1 MSIPKTFIDQ
11 VLDQTDIVDVIGRRL
26 QLNKKG
32 SNYWCKCPFHD
43 DQKPSMAVN
52 QDKQFY
58 YCFVCQA
65 SGNSINFLRD
75 YENLDFTEAVET
87 LASSLGLE
95 IPYEKIEI
103 HDENDY
109 SILDEAVKV
118 FEKQL
123 KESKSAINYLKSR
136 NISGKTAKKFQLGF
150 SDDSWDSLYHSFEKK
165 FEQTVIASSG
175 LFLEKNKKNNPP
187 VKYYDRFRNRV
198 IFPIR
203 NIKGQ
208 NIGFG
213 GRVIDSND
221 EPKYLNSPETK
232 LFKKSNEL
240 YGLYEARIETKKI
253 DSIIVVEGY
262 MDVIALHEKGIK
274 NAVATLGTA
283 VTSNHLSKLMRYSNN
298 IFFAFDGDLAGEKAA
313 WKALQNV
320 LPIIREDT
328 RIKFIF
334 FELGDDP
341 DSFINKHGKQ
351 RFNELINEGKTL
363 SEFFFSQIKKIDDV
377 GTLEGRSKIASYA
390 IDLIRTINNTILR
403 EAFISETS
411 KIIEIPIE
419 KLLSKPTSAKPELAS
434 RHEEEQRKVDQRL
447 GKKRMTSIYLIIH
460 SVIKDRSLVKD
471 PVFDEIKENSSIAFL
486 KELREII
493 DEERDSH
500 VSKFI
505 GRIKSKTLSEFFSQ
519 AMVSEIE
526 IEEEDARKIFFDC
539 MNSLLKEEEDREELL
554 KTKYNTGSI
563 SETERRELQQ
573 LILKKPDIDD
583 EDKILLKNLS
593 LKKG

>member
-1 MSIPKTFIDQ
+1 MSIPKSFIDQ
-11 VLDQTDIVDVIGRRL
+11 VLDQTDIVDVVGRRV

-32 SNYWCKCPFHD
+32 SNYWGVCPFHD
-43 DQKPSMAVN
+43 DHKPSMAVN

-75 YENLDFTEAVET
+75 YENLDFTDAVET

-95 IPYEKIEI
+95 IPYEKTEI
-103 HDENDY
+103 QDENDY

-118 FEKQL
+118 FEAKL
-123 KESKSAINYLKSR
+123 KESKKAINYLKSR
-136 NISGKTAKKFQLGF
+136 NISGITAKKFQLGF
-150 SDDSWDSLYHSFEKK
+150 SDDSWDSLYSSFEKR
-165 FEQTVIASSG
+165 FEQKVMASSG
-175 LFLEKNKKNNPP
+175 LFLEKNKKN
-187 VKYYDRFRNRV
+187 YDRFRNRV

-208 NIGFG
+208 NIAFG
-213 GRVIDSND
+213 GRVIDPDD

-232 LFKKSNEL
+232 LFNKSNEL
-240 YGLYEARIETKKI
+240 YGLYEARKETKKM

-328 RIKFIF
+328 RIKFVF
-334 FELGDDP
+334 FEAGDDP
-341 DSFINKHGKQ
+341 DSYVNRHGEKGFI
-351 RFNELINEGKTL
+351 ELINNGQTL
-363 SEFFFSQIKKIDDV
+363 SEFFFSKVKKVDDINS
-377 GTLEGRSKIASYA
+377 LEGRSKIASYA
-390 IDLIRTINNTILR
+390 SELIRTINNVPLR

-411 KIIEIPIE
+411 KICEIPVE
-419 KLLSKPTSAKPELAS
+419 KLISKPNQPKPKPSAAEVKV
-434 RHEEEQRKVDQRL
+434 EQSSNTKQIA
-447 GKKRMTSIYLIIH
+447 SIYLIIH
-460 SVIKDRSLVKD
+460 SVLTDRSLIQD
-471 PVFDEIKENSSIAFL
+471 PIFDEIKDDSSISFL
-486 KELREII
+486 KELREVIEVES
-493 DEERDSH
+493 DTL
-500 VSKFI
+500 VSKLI
-505 GRIKSKTLSEFFSQ
+505 ERIKSKTLKELFSQ
-519 AMVSEIE
+519 AMVSEIK
-526 IEEEDARKIFFDC
+526 IEQEDARKMFFDC
-539 MNSLLKEEEDREELL
+539 MNSLLKDEEDREESL

-573 LILKKPDIDD
+573 LILKKSEIDN

-593 LKKG
+593 LKKD

>member
-1 MSIPKTFIDQ
+1 MSIPKSFIDQ

-26 QLNKKG
+26 PLNKKG
-32 SNYWCKCPFHD
+32 SNYWGKCPFHD

-75 YENLDFTEAVET
+75 YENLDFTDAVET

-95 IPYEKIEI
+95 IPYEKTLIDLA
-103 HDENDY
+103 DEDY
-109 SILDEAVKV
+109 LILDEAVKV
-118 FEKQL
+118 FEAQL
-123 KESKSAINYLKSR
+123 KESKKAINYLKSR
-136 NISGKTAKKFQLGF
+136 NISGITAKKYQLGF
-150 SDDSWDSLYHSFEKK
+150 SNDSWDSLYSSFEKR
-165 FEQTVIASSG
+165 FEKKIIASSG
-175 LFLEKNKKNNPP
+175 LFLEKNKKN
-187 VKYYDRFRNRV
+187 YDRFRNRV

-208 NIGFG
+208 NIAFG
-213 GRVIDSND
+213 GRVIDPDD

-232 LFKKSNEL
+232 LFNKSNEL
-240 YGLYEARIETKKI
+240 YGLYEARKETKKM

-320 LPIIREDT
+320 LPIIREDI
-328 RIKFIF
+328 RIKFVF
-334 FELGDDP
+334 FEAGDDP
-341 DSFINKHGKQ
+341 DSYVNKYGEKGFI
-351 RFNELINEGKTL
+351 ELINNGQTL
-363 SEFFFSQIKKIDDV
+363 SEFFFSKVKKVDDV
-377 GTLEGRSKIASYA
+377 NSLEGRTRIASYA
-390 IDLIRTINNTILR
+390 SELIRTINNLPLK

-411 KIIEIPIE
+411 KICEIPIE
-419 KLLSKPTSAKPELAS
+419 KLISKPNQTKPSPSA
-434 RHEEEQRKVDQRL
+434 EEVKMDNRSNT
-447 GKKRMTSIYLIIH
+447 KKIASIYLIIH
-460 SVIKDRSLVKD
+460 SVLTDRSLVQD
-471 PVFDEIKENSSIAFL
+471 PIFDEIKEDSPISFL
-486 KELREII
+486 RELREVIEVET
-493 DEERDSH
+493 DTL
-500 VSKFI
+500 VSKLI
-505 GRIKSKTLSEFFSQ
+505 ERIKSKRLKELFSQ

-526 IEEEDARKIFFDC
+526 IEKDDARKMFFDC
-539 MNSLLKEEEDREELL
+539 MNSLLKDEEDREESL

-573 LILKKPDIDD
+573 LILKKSEIDND
-583 EDKILLKNLS
+583 DKILLKNLS
-593 LKKG
+593 MKKD

>member
-1 MSIPKTFIDQ
+1 MSIPKSFIDQ
-11 VLDQTDIVDVIGRRL
+11 VLDQTDIVDVVGRRV

-32 SNYWCKCPFHD
+32 SNYWGVCPFHD
-43 DQKPSMAVN
+43 DHKPSMAVN

-75 YENLDFTEAVET
+75 YENLDFTDAVET

-95 IPYEKIEI
+95 ILYEKTEI
-103 HDENDY
+103 QDESDY

-118 FEKQL
+118 FEAKL
-123 KESKSAINYLKSR
+123 KESKKAINYLKSR
-136 NISGKTAKKFQLGF
+136 NISGITAKKFQLGF
-150 SDDSWDSLYHSFEKK
+150 SDDSWDSLYYAFEKRFDQK
-165 FEQTVIASSG
+165 VMASSG
-175 LFLEKNKKNNPP
+175 LFLEKNKKN
-187 VKYYDRFRNRV
+187 YDRFRNRV

-208 NIGFG
+208 NIAFG
-213 GRVIDSND
+213 GRVIDPDD

-232 LFKKSNEL
+232 LFNKSNEL
-240 YGLYEARIETKKI
+240 YGLYEARKETKKM

-328 RIKFIF
+328 RIKFVF
-334 FELGDDP
+334 FEAGDDP
-341 DSFINKHGKQ
+341 DSYVNKHGEKG
-351 RFNELINEGKTL
+351 FIELINNGQTL
-363 SEFFFSQIKKIDDV
+363 SEFFFSKVKKVDDINS
-377 GTLEGRSKIASYA
+377 LEGRSKIASYA
-390 IDLIRTINNTILR
+390 SKLIRTINNLPLR
-403 EAFISETS
+403 EAFVSETS
-411 KIIEIPIE
+411 KICEMPVE
-419 KLLSKPTSAKPELAS
+419 KLLSKPNLPKPKPPSAEV
-434 RHEEEQRKVDQRL
+434 KVDQS
-447 GKKRMTSIYLIIH
+447 GNTKQIASIYLIIH
-460 SVIKDRSLVKD
+460 SVLTDRSLVQD
-471 PVFDEIKENSSIAFL
+471 PIFDEIREDSSISFL
-486 KELREII
+486 KELKEVIEVES
-493 DEERDSH
+493 DTL
-500 VSKFI
+500 VSKLI
-505 GRIKSKTLSEFFSQ
+505 ERIKSKTLKELFSQ
-519 AMVSEIE
+519 AMVSEIK
-526 IEEEDARKIFFDC
+526 IEQEDARKMFFDC
-539 MNSLLKEEEDREELL
+539 MNSLLKDESDREESL

-573 LILKKPDIDD
+573 LILKKSEIDN

-593 LKKG
+593 LKKD

>member
-1 MSIPKTFIDQ
+1 MSIPKSFIDQ
-11 VLDQTDIVDVIGRRL
+11 VLDQTDIVDVVGRRV

-32 SNYWCKCPFHD
+32 SNYWGVCPFHD
-43 DQKPSMAVN
+43 DHKPSMAVN

-75 YENLDFTEAVET
+75 YENLDFTDAVET

-95 IPYEKIEI
+95 IPYEKTLIDLA
-103 HDENDY
+103 DEDY
-109 SILDEAVKV
+109 LILDEAVKV
-118 FEKQL
+118 FEAQL
-123 KESKSAINYLKSR
+123 KESKKAINYLKSR
-136 NISGKTAKKFQLGF
+136 NISGITAKKYQLGF
-150 SDDSWDSLYHSFEKK
+150 SNDSWDSLYSSFEKR
-165 FEQTVIASSG
+165 FEKKIIASSG
-175 LFLEKNKKNNPP
+175 LFLEKNKKN
-187 VKYYDRFRNRV
+187 YDRFRNRV

-208 NIGFG
+208 NIAFG
-213 GRVIDSND
+213 GRVIDPDD

-232 LFKKSNEL
+232 LFNKSNEL
-240 YGLYEARIETKKI
+240 YGLYEARKETKKM

-320 LPIIREDT
+320 LPIIREDI
-328 RIKFIF
+328 RIKFVF
-334 FELGDDP
+334 FEAGDDP
-341 DSFINKHGKQ
+341 DSYVNKYGEKGFI
-351 RFNELINEGKTL
+351 ELINNGQTL
-363 SEFFFSQIKKIDDV
+363 SEFFFSKVKKVDDV
-377 GTLEGRSKIASYA
+377 NSLEGRTRIASFA
-390 IDLIRTINNTILR
+390 SELIRTINNLPLK

-411 KIIEIPIE
+411 KICEIPIE
-419 KLLSKPTSAKPELAS
+419 KLISEPHQTKPSPSAE
-434 RHEEEQRKVDQRL
+434 KVKMDNRSNT
-447 GKKRMTSIYLIIH
+447 KKIASIYLIIH
-460 SVIKDRSLVKD
+460 SVLKDRSLVQD
-471 PVFDEIKENSSIAFL
+471 PIFDEIKEDSPLSFL
-486 KELREII
+486 RELREVIEVET
-493 DEERDSH
+493 DTL
-500 VSKFI
+500 VSKLI
-505 GRIKSKTLSEFFSQ
+505 ERIKSKRLKELFSQ

-526 IEEEDARKIFFDC
+526 IEQDDARKMFFDC
-539 MNSLLKEEEDREELL
+539 MNTLLKDEEDREESL

-573 LILKKPDIDD
+573 LILKKSEIDND
-583 EDKILLKNLS
+583 DKILLKNLS
-593 LKKG
+593 MKKD

>member
-1 MSIPKTFIDQ
+1 MSIPKSFIDQ

-26 QLNKKG
+26 PLNKKG
-32 SNYWCKCPFHD
+32 SNYWGKCPFHD

-75 YENLDFTEAVET
+75 YENLDFTDAVET

-95 IPYEKIEI
+95 IPYEKTLIDLA
-103 HDENDY
+103 DEDY
-109 SILDEAVKV
+109 LILDEAVKV
-118 FEKQL
+118 FEAQL
-123 KESKSAINYLKSR
+123 KESKKAINYLKSR
-136 NISGKTAKKFQLGF
+136 NISGITAKKYQLGF
-150 SDDSWDSLYHSFEKK
+150 SNDSWDSLYSSFEKR
-165 FEQTVIASSG
+165 FEKKIIASSG
-175 LFLEKNKKNNPP
+175 LFLEKNKKN
-187 VKYYDRFRNRV
+187 YDRFRNRV

-208 NIGFG
+208 NIAFG
-213 GRVIDSND
+213 GRVIDPDD

-232 LFKKSNEL
+232 LFNKSNEL
-240 YGLYEARIETKKI
+240 YGLYEARKETKKM

-320 LPIIREDT
+320 LPIIREDI
-328 RIKFIF
+328 RIKFVF
-334 FELGDDP
+334 FEAGDDP
-341 DSFINKHGKQ
+341 DSYVNKYGEKGFI
-351 RFNELINEGKTL
+351 ELINNGQTL
-363 SEFFFSQIKKIDDV
+363 SEFFFSKVKKVDDV
-377 GTLEGRSKIASYA
+377 NSLEGRTRIASYA
-390 IDLIRTINNTILR
+390 SELIRTINNLPLK

-411 KIIEIPIE
+411 KICEIPIE
-419 KLLSKPTSAKPELAS
+419 KLISKPNQTKPSPSAK
-434 RHEEEQRKVDQRL
+434 KVKMDNRSNT
-447 GKKRMTSIYLIIH
+447 KKIASIYLIIH
-460 SVIKDRSLVKD
+460 SVLKDRSLVQD
-471 PVFDEIKENSSIAFL
+471 PIFDEIKEDSPLSFL
-486 KELREII
+486 RELREVIEVET
-493 DEERDSH
+493 DTL
-500 VSKFI
+500 VSKLI
-505 GRIKSKTLSEFFSQ
+505 ERIKSKRLKELFSQ

-526 IEEEDARKIFFDC
+526 IEQDDARKMFFDC
-539 MNSLLKEEEDREELL
+539 MNSLLKDEEDREESL

-573 LILKKPDIDD
+573 LILKKSEIDND
-583 EDKILLKNLS
+583 DKILLKNLS
-593 LKKG
+593 MKKD

>member
-1 MSIPKTFIDQ
+1 MSIPKSFIDQ

-26 QLNKKG
+26 PLNKKG
-32 SNYWCKCPFHD
+32 SNYWGKCPFHD

-75 YENLDFTEAVET
+75 YENLDFTDAVET

-95 IPYEKIEI
+95 IPYEKTLIDLA
-103 HDENDY
+103 DEDY
-109 SILDEAVKV
+109 LILDEAVKV
-118 FEKQL
+118 FEAQL
-123 KESKSAINYLKSR
+123 KESKKAINYLKSR
-136 NISGKTAKKFQLGF
+136 NISGITAKKYQLGF
-150 SDDSWDSLYHSFEKK
+150 SNDSWDSLYSSFEKR
-165 FEQTVIASSG
+165 FEKKIIASSG
-175 LFLEKNKKNNPP
+175 LFLEKNKKN
-187 VKYYDRFRNRV
+187 YDRFRNRV

-208 NIGFG
+208 NIAFG
-213 GRVIDSND
+213 GRVIDPDD

-232 LFKKSNEL
+232 LFNKSNEL
-240 YGLYEARIETKKI
+240 YGLYEARKETKKM

-320 LPIIREDT
+320 LPIIREDI
-328 RIKFIF
+328 RIKFVF
-334 FELGDDP
+334 FEAGDDP
-341 DSFINKHGKQ
+341 DSYVNKYGEKGFI
-351 RFNELINEGKTL
+351 ELINNGQTL
-363 SEFFFSQIKKIDDV
+363 SEFFFSKVKKVDDV
-377 GTLEGRSKIASYA
+377 NSLEGRTRIASYA
-390 IDLIRTINNTILR
+390 SELIRTINNLPLK

-411 KIIEIPIE
+411 KICEIPIE
-419 KLLSKPTSAKPELAS
+419 KLISEPHQTKPSPSAE
-434 RHEEEQRKVDQRL
+434 KVKMDNRSNT
-447 GKKRMTSIYLIIH
+447 KKIASIYLIIH
-460 SVIKDRSLVKD
+460 SVLKDRSLVQD
-471 PVFDEIKENSSIAFL
+471 PIFDEIKEDSPLSFL
-486 KELREII
+486 RELREVIEVET
-493 DEERDSH
+493 DTL
-500 VSKFI
+500 VSKLI
-505 GRIKSKTLSEFFSQ
+505 ERIKSKRLKELFSQ

-526 IEEEDARKIFFDC
+526 IEQDDARKMFFDC
-539 MNSLLKEEEDREELL
+539 MNSLLKDEEDREESL

-573 LILKKPDIDD
+573 LIHKKSEIDND
-583 EDKILLKNLS
+583 DKILLKNLS
-593 LKKG
+593 MKKD

>member
-1 MSIPKTFIDQ
+1 MSIPKSFIDQ

-26 QLNKKG
+26 PLNKKG
-32 SNYWCKCPFHD
+32 SNYWGKCPFHD

-75 YENLDFTEAVET
+75 YENLDFTDAVET

-95 IPYEKIEI
+95 IPYEKTLIDLA
-103 HDENDY
+103 DEDY
-109 SILDEAVKV
+109 LILDEAVKV
-118 FEKQL
+118 FEAQL
-123 KESKSAINYLKSR
+123 KESKKAINYLKSR
-136 NISGKTAKKFQLGF
+136 NISGITAKKYQLGF
-150 SDDSWDSLYHSFEKK
+150 SNDSWDSLYSSFEKR
-165 FEQTVIASSG
+165 FEKKIIASSG
-175 LFLEKNKKNNPP
+175 LFLEKNKKN
-187 VKYYDRFRNRV
+187 YDRFRNRV

-208 NIGFG
+208 NIAFG
-213 GRVIDSND
+213 GRVIDPDD

-232 LFKKSNEL
+232 LFNKSNEL
-240 YGLYEARIETKKI
+240 YGLYEARKETKKM

-320 LPIIREDT
+320 LPIIREDI
-328 RIKFIF
+328 RIKFVF
-334 FELGDDP
+334 FEAGDDP
-341 DSFINKHGKQ
+341 DSYVNKYGEKGFI
-351 RFNELINEGKTL
+351 ELINNGQTL
-363 SEFFFSQIKKIDDV
+363 SEFFFSKVKKVDDV
-377 GTLEGRSKIASYA
+377 NSLEGRTRIASYA
-390 IDLIRTINNTILR
+390 SELIRTINNLPLK

-411 KIIEIPIE
+411 KICEIPIE
-419 KLLSKPTSAKPELAS
+419 KLISKPNQIKRSPSA
-434 RHEEEQRKVDQRL
+434 EEVKMDNRSNT
-447 GKKRMTSIYLIIH
+447 KKIASIYLIIH
-460 SVIKDRSLVKD
+460 SVLKDRSLVQE
-471 PVFDEIKENSSIAFL
+471 PIFDEIKEDSPLSFL
-486 KELREII
+486 RELREVIEVET
-493 DEERDSH
+493 DTL
-500 VSKFI
+500 VSKLI
-505 GRIKSKTLSEFFSQ
+505 ERIKSKRLKELFSQ

-526 IEEEDARKIFFDC
+526 IEQDDARKMFFDC
-539 MNSLLKEEEDREELL
+539 MNSLLKDEEDREESL

-573 LILKKPDIDD
+573 LILKKSEIDND
-583 EDKILLKNLS
+583 DKILLKNLS
-593 LKKG
+593 MKKD

>member
-1 MSIPKTFIDQ
+1 MSIPKSFIDQ
-11 VLDQTDIVDVIGRRL
+11 VLDQTDIVDVVGRRV

-32 SNYWCKCPFHD
+32 SNYWGVCPFHD
-43 DQKPSMAVN
+43 DHKPSMAVN

-75 YENLDFTEAVET
+75 YENLDFTDAVET

-95 IPYEKIEI
+95 IPYEKTEI
-103 HDENDY
+103 QDENDY

-118 FEKQL
+118 FEAKL
-123 KESKSAINYLKSR
+123 KESKKAINYLKSR
-136 NISGKTAKKFQLGF
+136 NISGITAKKFQLGF
-150 SDDSWDSLYHSFEKK
+150 SDDSWDSLYSSFEKR
-165 FEQTVIASSG
+165 FEQKVMASSG
-175 LFLEKNKKNNPP
+175 LFLAKNKKN
-187 VKYYDRFRNRV
+187 YDRFRNRV

-208 NIGFG
+208 NIAFG
-213 GRVIDSND
+213 GRVIDPDD

-232 LFKKSNEL
+232 LFNKSNEL
-240 YGLYEARIETKKI
+240 YGLYEARKETKKMN
-253 DSIIVVEGY
+253 SIIVVEGY

-328 RIKFIF
+328 RIKFVF
-334 FELGDDP
+334 FEAGDDP
-341 DSFINKHGKQ
+341 DSYVNKHGEKG
-351 RFNELINEGKTL
+351 FIGLINNGQTL
-363 SEFFFSQIKKIDDV
+363 SEFFFSKVKKVDDINS
-377 GTLEGRSKIASYA
+377 LEGRSKIASYA
-390 IDLIRTINNTILR
+390 SELIRTINNVPLR

-411 KIIEIPIE
+411 KICEIPVE
-419 KLLSKPTSAKPELAS
+419 KLISKPSQPKPKSSSAEVKA
-434 RHEEEQRKVDQRL
+434 EQSSNTKQIA
-447 GKKRMTSIYLIIH
+447 SIYLIIH
-460 SVIKDRSLVKD
+460 SVLTDRSLTQD
-471 PVFDEIKENSSIAFL
+471 PIFDEIKDDSSISFL

-493 DEERDSH
+493 EVESDTL
-500 VSKFI
+500 VSKLI
-505 GRIKSKTLSEFFSQ
+505 ERIKSKTLKELFSQ
-519 AMVSEIE
+519 AMVSEIK
-526 IEEEDARKIFFDC
+526 IEQEDARKMFFDC
-539 MNSLLKEEEDREELL
+539 MNSLLKDEEDREESL

-573 LILKKPDIDD
+573 LILKKSEIDN

-593 LKKG
+593 LKKGLKIRN

>member
-1 MSIPKTFIDQ
+1 MSIPKSFIDQ

-26 QLNKKG
+26 PLNKKG
-32 SNYWCKCPFHD
+32 SNYWGKCPFHD

-75 YENLDFTEAVET
+75 YENLDFTDAVET

-95 IPYEKIEI
+95 IPYEKTLIDLA
-103 HDENDY
+103 DEDY
-109 SILDEAVKV
+109 LILDEAVKV
-118 FEKQL
+118 FEAQL
-123 KESKSAINYLKSR
+123 KESKKAINYLKSR
-136 NISGKTAKKFQLGF
+136 NISGITAKKYQLGF
-150 SDDSWDSLYHSFEKK
+150 SNDSWDSLYLSFEKR
-165 FEQTVIASSG
+165 FEKKIIASSG
-175 LFLEKNKKNNPP
+175 LFLEKNKKN
-187 VKYYDRFRNRV
+187 YDRFRNRV

-208 NIGFG
+208 NIAFG
-213 GRVIDSND
+213 GRVIDPDD

-232 LFKKSNEL
+232 LFNKSNEL
-240 YGLYEARIETKKI
+240 YGLYEARKETKKM

-320 LPIIREDT
+320 LPIIREDI
-328 RIKFIF
+328 RIKFVF
-334 FELGDDP
+334 FEAGDDP
-341 DSFINKHGKQ
+341 DSYVNKYGEKGFI
-351 RFNELINEGKTL
+351 ELINNGQTL
-363 SEFFFSQIKKIDDV
+363 SEFFFSKVKKVDDV
-377 GTLEGRSKIASYA
+377 NSLEGRTRIASFA
-390 IDLIRTINNTILR
+390 SELIRTINNLPLK

-411 KIIEIPIE
+411 KICEIPIE
-419 KLLSKPTSAKPELAS
+419 KLISEPNQTKPSPSAE
-434 RHEEEQRKVDQRL
+434 KVKMDNRSNT
-447 GKKRMTSIYLIIH
+447 KKIASIYLIIH
-460 SVIKDRSLVKD
+460 SVLKDRSLVQD
-471 PVFDEIKENSSIAFL
+471 PIFDEIKEDSPLSFL
-486 KELREII
+486 RELREVIEVET
-493 DEERDSH
+493 DTL
-500 VSKFI
+500 VSKLI
-505 GRIKSKTLSEFFSQ
+505 ERIKSKRLKELFSQ

-526 IEEEDARKIFFDC
+526 IEQDDARKMFFDC
-539 MNSLLKEEEDREELL
+539 MNSLLKDEEDREESL

-573 LILKKPDIDD
+573 LILKKSEIDND
-583 EDKILLKNLS
+583 DKILLKNLS
-593 LKKG
+593 MKKD

>member
-1 MSIPKTFIDQ
+1 MSIPKSFIDQ

-26 QLNKKG
+26 PLNKKG
-32 SNYWCKCPFHD
+32 SNYWGKCPFHD

-75 YENLDFTEAVET
+75 YENLDFTDAVET

-95 IPYEKIEI
+95 IPYEKTLIDLA
-103 HDENDY
+103 DEDY
-109 SILDEAVKV
+109 LILDEAVKV
-118 FEKQL
+118 FEAQL
-123 KESKSAINYLKSR
+123 KESKKAINYLKSR
-136 NISGKTAKKFQLGF
+136 NISGITAKKYQLGF
-150 SDDSWDSLYHSFEKK
+150 SNDSWDSLYSSFEKR
-165 FEQTVIASSG
+165 FEKKIIASSG
-175 LFLEKNKKNNPP
+175 LFLEKNKKN
-187 VKYYDRFRNRV
+187 YDRFRNRV

-208 NIGFG
+208 NIAFG
-213 GRVIDSND
+213 GRVIDPDD

-232 LFKKSNEL
+232 LFNKSNEL
-240 YGLYEARIETKKI
+240 YGLYEARKETKKM

-320 LPIIREDT
+320 LPIIREDI
-328 RIKFIF
+328 RIKFVF
-334 FELGDDP
+334 FEAGDDP
-341 DSFINKHGKQ
+341 DSYVNKYGEKGFI
-351 RFNELINEGKTL
+351 ELINNGQTL
-363 SEFFFSQIKKIDDV
+363 SEFFFSKVKKVDDV
-377 GTLEGRSKIASYA
+377 NSLEGRTRIASYA
-390 IDLIRTINNTILR
+390 SELIRTINNLPLK

-411 KIIEIPIE
+411 KICEIPIE
-419 KLLSKPTSAKPELAS
+419 KLISEPNQTKPSPSAE
-434 RHEEEQRKVDQRL
+434 KVKMDNRSNT
-447 GKKRMTSIYLIIH
+447 KKIASIYLIIH
-460 SVIKDRSLVKD
+460 SVLKDRSLVQD
-471 PVFDEIKENSSIAFL
+471 PIFDEIKEDSPLSFLRELREVIDVESDTLVSKLIERIRSKRL
-486 KELREII
+486 KEL
-493 DEERDSH
+493 
-500 VSKFI
+500 
-505 GRIKSKTLSEFFSQ
+505 FSQ

-526 IEEEDARKIFFDC
+526 IEQDDARKMFFDC
-539 MNSLLKEEEDREELL
+539 MNSLLKDEEDREESL

-573 LILKKPDIDD
+573 LILKKSEIDND
-583 EDKILLKNLS
+583 DKILLKNLS
-593 LKKG
+593 MKKD

>member
-1 MSIPKTFIDQ
+1 MSIPKSFIDQ

-26 QLNKKG
+26 PLNKKG
-32 SNYWCKCPFHD
+32 SNYWGKCPFHD

-75 YENLDFTEAVET
+75 YENLDFTDAVET

-95 IPYEKIEI
+95 IPYEKTLIDLA
-103 HDENDY
+103 DEDY
-109 SILDEAVKV
+109 LILDEAVKV
-118 FEKQL
+118 FEAQL
-123 KESKSAINYLKSR
+123 KESKKAINYLKSR
-136 NISGKTAKKFQLGF
+136 NISGITAKKYQLGF
-150 SDDSWDSLYHSFEKK
+150 SNDSWDSLYSSFEKR
-165 FEQTVIASSG
+165 FEKKIIASSG
-175 LFLEKNKKNNPP
+175 LFLEKNKKN
-187 VKYYDRFRNRV
+187 YDRFRNRV

-208 NIGFG
+208 NIAFG
-213 GRVIDSND
+213 GRVIDPDD

-232 LFKKSNEL
+232 LFNKSNEL
-240 YGLYEARIETKKI
+240 YGLYEARKETKKM

-320 LPIIREDT
+320 LPIIREDI
-328 RIKFIF
+328 RIKFVF
-334 FELGDDP
+334 FEAGDDP
-341 DSFINKHGKQ
+341 DSYVNKYGEKGFI
-351 RFNELINEGKTL
+351 ELINNGQTL
-363 SEFFFSQIKKIDDV
+363 SEFFFSKVKKVDDV
-377 GTLEGRSKIASYA
+377 NSLEGRTRIASFA
-390 IDLIRTINNTILR
+390 SELIRTINNLPLK

-411 KIIEIPIE
+411 KICEIPIE
-419 KLLSKPTSAKPELAS
+419 KLISKPNQIKPSPSA
-434 RHEEEQRKVDQRL
+434 EEVKMDNRSNT
-447 GKKRMTSIYLIIH
+447 KKIASIYLIIH
-460 SVIKDRSLVKD
+460 SVLTDRSLVQD
-471 PVFDEIKENSSIAFL
+471 PIFDEIKEDSPISFL
-486 KELREII
+486 RELREVIEVET
-493 DEERDSH
+493 DTL
-500 VSKFI
+500 VSKLI
-505 GRIKSKTLSEFFSQ
+505 ERIKSKRLKELFSQ

-526 IEEEDARKIFFDC
+526 IEKDDARKMFFDC
-539 MNSLLKEEEDREELL
+539 MNSLLKDEEDREESL

-573 LILKKPDIDD
+573 LILKKSEIDND
-583 EDKILLKNLS
+583 DKILLKNLS
-593 LKKG
+593 MKKD

>member
-1 MSIPKTFIDQ
+1 MSIPKSFIDQ

-26 QLNKKG
+26 PLNKKG
-32 SNYWCKCPFHD
+32 SNYWGVCPFHD
-43 DQKPSMAVN
+43 DHDPSMAVN

-65 SGNSINFLRD
+65 SGNSITFLRE
-75 YENLDFTEAVET
+75 YENLDFTDAVET

-95 IPYEKIEI
+95 IPYEKTEI
-103 HDENDY
+103 HDENDF
-109 SILDEAVKV
+109 SILDDAVKV
-118 FEKQL
+118 FEEKL
-123 KESKSAINYLKSR
+123 KESKTTINYLKSR

-150 SDDSWDSLYHSFEKK
+150 SDDSWDSLYSLFEKK

-213 GRVIDSND
+213 GRVMNTNE

-240 YGLYEARIETKKI
+240 YGLYEARRETKKM

-320 LPIIREDT
+320 LPIIRENT
-328 RIKFIF
+328 RIKFVF
-334 FELGDDP
+334 FEPGDDP
-341 DSFINKHGKQ
+341 DSFVNKYGKQ
-351 RFNELINEGKTL
+351 RFNE
-363 SEFFFSQIKKIDDV
+363 
-377 GTLEGRSKIASYA
+377 
-390 IDLIRTINNTILR
+390 
-403 EAFISETS
+403 
-411 KIIEIPIE
+411 
-419 KLLSKPTSAKPELAS
+419 
-434 RHEEEQRKVDQRL
+434 
-447 GKKRMTSIYLIIH
+447 
-460 SVIKDRSLVKD
+460 
-471 PVFDEIKENSSIAFL
+471 
-486 KELREII
+486 
-493 DEERDSH
+493 
-500 VSKFI
+500 
-505 GRIKSKTLSEFFSQ
+505 
-519 AMVSEIE
+519 
-526 IEEEDARKIFFDC
+526 
-539 MNSLLKEEEDREELL
+539 
-554 KTKYNTGSI
+554 
-563 SETERRELQQ
+563 
-573 LILKKPDIDD
+573 
-583 EDKILLKNLS
+583 
-593 LKKG
+593 

>member
-1 MSIPKTFIDQ
+1 MSIPKSFIDQ
-11 VLDQTDIVDVIGRRL
+11 VLDQTDIVDVVGRRV

-32 SNYWCKCPFHD
+32 SNYWGICPFHD
-43 DQKPSMAVN
+43 DHDPSMAVN

-65 SGNSINFLRD
+65 SGNSINFLRE
-75 YENLDFTEAVET
+75 YENLDFTDAVET

-95 IPYEKIEI
+95 IPYEKTLINLV
-103 HDENDY
+103 DEDDY
-109 SILDEAVKV
+109 LILDQAVKV

-123 KESKSAINYLKSR
+123 KESKTAISYLKSR
-136 NISGKTAKKFQLGF
+136 NISGITAKKFQLGF
-150 SDDSWDSLYHSFEKK
+150 SDDSWDSLYSAFEKR
-165 FEQTVIASSG
+165 FEQKIMASSG
-175 LFLEKNKKNNPP
+175 LFLEKNKKN
-187 VKYYDRFRNRV
+187 YDRFRNRV

-208 NIGFG
+208 NIAFG
-213 GRVIDSND
+213 GRVIDPND

-232 LFKKSNEL
+232 LFNKSNEL
-240 YGLYEARIETKKI
+240 YGLYEARKETKKM

-328 RIKFIF
+328 RIKFVF
-334 FELGDDP
+334 FEEGDDP
-341 DSFINKHGKQ
+341 DSYVNKHGEKG
-351 RFNELINEGKTL
+351 FIELINNGQTL
-363 SEFFFSQIKKIDDV
+363 SEFFFSKVKKVDDINS
-377 GTLEGRSKIASYA
+377 LEGRSKIASYA
-390 IDLIRTINNTILR
+390 SELIRTINNVPLR

-411 KIIEIPIE
+411 KICEIPVE
-419 KLLSKPTSAKPELAS
+419 KLISKPNRPKPRPS
-434 RHEEEQRKVDQRL
+434 SKVVKVDQSSNT
-447 GKKRMTSIYLIIH
+447 KQIASIYLIIH
-460 SVIKDRSLVKD
+460 AVLTDRSLVQD
-471 PVFDEIKENSSIAFL
+471 QIFDEIREDSSISFL
-486 KELREII
+486 KELREVIEVES
-493 DEERDSH
+493 DTL
-500 VSKFI
+500 VSKLI
-505 GRIKSKTLSEFFSQ
+505 ERIKSKTLKELFSQ

-526 IEEEDARKIFFDC
+526 IEQEDARKMFFDC
-539 MNSLLKEEEDREELL
+539 MNSLLKDEEDREESL

-573 LILKKPDIDD
+573 LILKKSEIDN

-593 LKKG
+593 LKKD

>member
-1 MSIPKTFIDQ
+1 MSIPKSFIDQ

-26 QLNKKG
+26 PLNKKG
-32 SNYWCKCPFHD
+32 SNYWGKCPFHD

-75 YENLDFTEAVET
+75 YENLDFTDAVET

-95 IPYEKIEI
+95 IPYEKTLIDLA
-103 HDENDY
+103 DEDY
-109 SILDEAVKV
+109 LILDEAVKV
-118 FEKQL
+118 FEAQL
-123 KESKSAINYLKSR
+123 KESKKAINYLKSR
-136 NISGKTAKKFQLGF
+136 NISGITAKKYQLGF
-150 SDDSWDSLYHSFEKK
+150 SNDSWDSLYSSFEKR
-165 FEQTVIASSG
+165 FEKKIIASSG
-175 LFLEKNKKNNPP
+175 LFLEKNKKN
-187 VKYYDRFRNRV
+187 YDRFRNRV

-208 NIGFG
+208 NIAFG
-213 GRVIDSND
+213 GRVIDPDD

-232 LFKKSNEL
+232 LFNKSNEL
-240 YGLYEARIETKKI
+240 YGLYEARKETKKM

-320 LPIIREDT
+320 LPIIREDI
-328 RIKFIF
+328 RIKFVF
-334 FELGDDP
+334 FEAGDDP
-341 DSFINKHGKQ
+341 DSYVNKYGEKGFI
-351 RFNELINEGKTL
+351 ELINNGQTL
-363 SEFFFSQIKKIDDV
+363 SEFFFSKVKKVDDV
-377 GTLEGRSKIASYA
+377 NSLEGRTRIASYA
-390 IDLIRTINNTILR
+390 SELIRTINNLPLK

-411 KIIEIPIE
+411 KICEIPIE
-419 KLLSKPTSAKPELAS
+419 KLISKPNQTKPSPSAKEVKMDNRS
-434 RHEEEQRKVDQRL
+434 NT
-447 GKKRMTSIYLIIH
+447 KKIASIYLIIH
-460 SVIKDRSLVKD
+460 SVLKDRSLVQD
-471 PVFDEIKENSSIAFL
+471 PIFDEIKEDSPLSFL
-486 KELREII
+486 RELREVIEVET
-493 DEERDSH
+493 DTL
-500 VSKFI
+500 VSKLI
-505 GRIKSKTLSEFFSQ
+505 ERIKSKRLKELFSQ

-526 IEEEDARKIFFDC
+526 IEQDDARKMFFDC
-539 MNSLLKEEEDREELL
+539 MNSLLKDEEDREESL

-573 LILKKPDIDD
+573 LILKKSEIDND
-583 EDKILLKNLS
+583 DKILLKNLS
-593 LKKG
+593 MKKD

>member
-1 MSIPKTFIDQ
+1 MSIPKSFIDQ

-26 QLNKKG
+26 PLNKKG
-32 SNYWCKCPFHD
+32 SNYWGVCPFHD
-43 DQKPSMAVN
+43 DHDPSMAVN

-65 SGNSINFLRD
+65 SGNSITFLRE
-75 YENLDFTEAVET
+75 YENLDFTDAVET

-95 IPYEKIEI
+95 IPYEKTEI
-103 HDENDY
+103 QDENDY

-118 FEKQL
+118 FEEKL
-123 KESKSAINYLKSR
+123 KESKTTINYLKSR

-150 SDDSWDSLYHSFEKK
+150 SDDSWDSLYSLFEKK

-213 GRVIDSND
+213 GRVMNNNE

-240 YGLYEARIETKKI
+240 YGLYEARRETKKM

-320 LPIIREDT
+320 LPIIRENT
-328 RIKFIF
+328 RIKFVF
-334 FELGDDP
+334 FEPGDDP
-341 DSFINKHGKQ
+341 DSFVNKYGKQ

-377 GTLEGRSKIASYA
+377 SSVEGRAKIASYA
-390 IDLIRTINNTILR
+390 SELIRTINNVPLR

-411 KIIEIPIE
+411 KICEIPVE
-419 KLLSKPTSAKPELAS
+419 KLISKPNQPKPKSSSAEVKV
-434 RHEEEQRKVDQRL
+434 EQSSNTKQIA
-447 GKKRMTSIYLIIH
+447 SIYLIIH
-460 SVIKDRSLVKD
+460 SVLTDRSLTQD
-471 PVFDEIKENSSIAFL
+471 PIFDEIKDDSSISFL
-486 KELREII
+486 KELREVIEVES
-493 DEERDSH
+493 DTL
-500 VSKFI
+500 VSKLI
-505 GRIKSKTLSEFFSQ
+505 ERIKSKTLKELFSQ
-519 AMVSEIE
+519 AMVSEIK
-526 IEEEDARKIFFDC
+526 IEQEDARKMFFDC
-539 MNSLLKEEEDREELL
+539 MNSLLKDEEDREESL

-573 LILKKPDIDD
+573 LILKKSEIDN

-593 LKKG
+593 LKKD

>member
-1 MSIPKTFIDQ
+1 MSIPKSFIDQ
-11 VLDQTDIVDVIGRRL
+11 VLDQTDVVDVIGRRL
-26 QLNKKG
+26 PLNKKG
-32 SNYWCKCPFHD
+32 SNYWGVCPFHD
-43 DQKPSMAVN
+43 DHDPSMAVN

-65 SGNSINFLRD
+65 SGNSITFLRE
-75 YENLDFTEAVET
+75 YENLDFTDAVET

-95 IPYEKIEI
+95 IPYEKTEI
-103 HDENDY
+103 QDENDY

-118 FEKQL
+118 FEEQL
-123 KESKSAINYLKSR
+123 KESKTTINYLKSR

-150 SDDSWDSLYHSFEKK
+150 SDDSWDSLYSLFKKK
-165 FEQTVIASSG
+165 FEQPVIASSG
-175 LFLEKNKKNNPP
+175 LFLEKDKKNNPP
-187 VKYYDRFRNRV
+187 LKYYDRFRNRV

-213 GRVIDSND
+213 GRVMNTNE

-240 YGLYEARIETKKI
+240 YGLYEARRETKKM

-320 LPIIREDT
+320 LPIIRENT
-328 RIKFIF
+328 RIKFVF
-334 FELGDDP
+334 FEPGDDP
-341 DSFINKHGKQ
+341 DSFVNKYGKQ

-377 GTLEGRSKIASYA
+377 SSVEGRAKIASYA
-390 IDLIRTINNTILR
+390 SELIRTINNVPLR

-411 KIIEIPIE
+411 KICEIPVE
-419 KLLSKPTSAKPELAS
+419 KLISKPNQPKPKSSSPEVKV
-434 RHEEEQRKVDQRL
+434 EQSSNTKQIA
-447 GKKRMTSIYLIIH
+447 SIYLIIH
-460 SVIKDRSLVKD
+460 SVLTDRSLTQD
-471 PVFDEIKENSSIAFL
+471 PIFDEIKDDSSISFL
-486 KELREII
+486 KELREVIEVES
-493 DEERDSH
+493 DTL
-500 VSKFI
+500 VSKLI
-505 GRIKSKTLSEFFSQ
+505 ERIKSKTLKELFSQ
-519 AMVSEIE
+519 AMVSEIK
-526 IEEEDARKIFFDC
+526 IEQEDARKMFFDC
-539 MNSLLKEEEDREELL
+539 MNSLLKDEEDREESL

-573 LILKKPDIDD
+573 LILKKPEIDN

-593 LKKG
+593 LKKD